1 MLRTVRS
8 SSTKTKVCTEF
19 KALCVPVVR
28 FQTRPKWIASMTIQ
42 EPCLKHL
49 QFLKAKAITRKENNA
64 FRGIMCAYECLLWP
78 FSKFSHQGLWELA
91 GLSNPGDYS
100 FHFIK
105 TWAIKKKTASADDDS
120 RGWQGWEPNIHFPGW
135 WRASKCGSKTKWGR
149 SETLSNLTWWHPSK
163 TRRCHGK
170 CWVAALPKGN
180 LRRRKEKSSPLIKVG
195 GGDMGKA
202 RNSWREQ
209 RG

>member
-1 MLRTVRS
+1 MLRNT
-8 SSTKTKVCTEF
+8 STKMKVRTEF
-19 KALCVPVVR
+19 KALSVPVVR

-49 QFLKAKAITRKENNA
+49 QFLKAKAITGKENNA
-64 FRGIMCAYECLLWP
+64 FRGIISAYECLLWP
-78 FSKFSHQGLWELA
+78 FFDFNHQGLWELA

-100 FHFIK
+100 SHFIK
-105 TWAIKKKTASADDDS
+105 TWASADDHS

-135 WRASKCGSKTKWGR
+135 WRVNKCGFKTKWGR
-149 SETLSNLTWWHPSK
+149 SETLSNLTWWRPSK

-170 CWVAALPKGN
+170 CWVVILPKRN

-195 GGDMGKA
+195 GEDMGKA